1 MATKTVLKS
10 EFYAVDSDSRFP
22 IAGKKEAVEFRT
34 IITLI
39 PKKKINVHAYI
50 ITLRVLFQCS
60 FPTQLKN
67 DIQDRFTANRQ
78 IDNVKARSFFYFRS
92 VPFQLF
98 QSHKCFIDVFEILSS
113 FIVTHNKCIII
124 NVTPSVCVTFSFI
137 CFPDTFL
144 SRNC

>member
-39 PKKKINVHAYI
+39 PKEKINVHACI

-78 IDNVKARSFFYFRS
+78 IDNAKECSFFYFVLFRS
-92 VPFQLF
+92 
-98 QSHKCFIDVFEILSS
+98 SCSS
-113 FIVTHNKCIII
+113 RI
-124 NVTPSVCVTFSFI
+124 NV
-137 CFPDTFL
+137 L
-144 SRNC
+144 